1 MAEIA
6 LPTKKHVWKVG
17 DRIKF
22 NTRANANIWDHYA
35 TIVDIGTQFMTYRY
49 EKPLHGYPSQK
60 TVDLHHNSAYFDYCP
75 FLPDSTDPYSV
86 LKWLESE

>member
-6 LPTKKHVWKVG
+6 LPTKKHVWEVG

-22 NTRANANIWDHYA
+22 NRGAHSRVWDHYA
-35 TIVDIGTQFMTYRY
+35 IITSVGRHELAYKY
-49 EKPLHGYPSQK
+49 ERPLPGYPSEE
-60 TVDLHHNSAYFDYCP
+60 TCNPDLNSQFFDYSP
-75 FLPDSTDPYSV
+75 PLPDSTDPYSV